1 MYQKDMIIDKATSF
15 NRPPT
20 QSLSSSLFFLEAATK
35 QPIHI
40 VGTMHYNPHS
50 INKVT
55 ELIHDYGSTGR
66 LGSVVIES
74 CEERWST
81 TQRIQPKGS
90 KLRWFLDNEFQAAAE
105 LADQYDARMI
115 LADEN
120 ISKNNERINSV
131 LMQTIQDLCSPP
143 MGWETIL
150 FDLQRG
156 WRENV
161 DPQLPTISKTEPKGK
176 KVFLDRS
183 DLFDVD
189 LLQSAPL
196 SLARYVLGFVA
207 KKPLPGT
214 LLLGWL
220 AGLIGYGI
228 VHGIGYD
235 LSLLEE
241 VKATAAGLGLNLII
255 GVPLLGRILLL
266 TLLGDRNEILAKNI
280 RDECFS
286 LQKEDRCEEVVVVV
300 LGLAHCNGVKRLLC
314 KM

>member
-1 MYQKDMIIDKATSF
+1 MIIDRAF
-15 NRPPT
+15 NEPPT
-20 QSLSSSLFFLEAATK
+20 QTLFFRDAATN

-55 ELIHDYGSTGR
+55 QLIHDYGSTGR

-105 LADQYDARMI
+105 LADKYDARMI

-255 GVPLLGRILLL
+255 GVPLLGRILLI